1 MARIAYPCGF
11 RQLVRQEWRV
21 HAAMYRPRSCGYRM
35 VVARRTVEGVPASAL
50 SERLRQGLAWAFV
63 KYSDT
68 YLSAEVEARAG
79 H

>member
-1 MARIAYPCGF
+1 
-11 RQLVRQEWRV
+11 
-21 HAAMYRPRSCGYRM
+21 M